1 MVLRM
6 VRQLVRNYYFY
17 KTMYYRRKIILS
29 LLQVFDGE
37 LEKIQL
43 QKLLFLFTRFQKDK
57 KTYDFVPYKFGC
69 YSFQANADLSTLK
82 KYGIVSETTK
92 SWKKE
97 DEVNYLTELTKED
110 KKTISDFRIIY
121 ANKTSDDLINL
132 TYKRY
137 PYFAINSTVAKEY
150 LTEEDFKNLDNY
162 RSFEE
167 DITLFTIGYQGI
179 TLEAY
184 LNKLIKNNIK
194 VLCDVRKNALSMKY
208 GFSKSQLK
216 NACNGVGIEYIHIPE
231 VGIDSEQRQEL
242 KTQTDYDVLF
252 EEYKNLNLKKSINSQ
267 TEILNILKKNRRIAL
282 TCFEADICQCHRKH
296 LSEAITNLKGFKYTL
311 EHL

>member
-1 MVLRM
+1 
-6 VRQLVRNYYFY
+6 
-17 KTMYYRRKIILS
+17 MYYRRKIILS

-92 SWKKE
+92 SWKKD
-97 DEVNYLTELTKED
+97 DEVNYLSELTKED

-137 PYFAINSTVAKEY
+137 PYFAINSTVAKDY
-150 LTEEDFKNLDNY
+150 LTKEDYNKLDNY
-162 RSFEE
+162 RSFEDE
-167 DITLFTIGYQGI
+167 ITLFTIGYQGI

-242 KTQTDYDVLF
+242 KTQADYDVLF
-252 EEYKNLNLKKSINSQ
+252 EEYKNLNLKKSIDSQ
-267 TEILNILKKNRRIAL
+267 TEILNLLKKNRRVAL
-282 TCFEADICQCHRKH
+282 TCFEADVCQCHRKH

>member
-1 MVLRM
+1 
-6 VRQLVRNYYFY
+6 
-17 KTMYYRRKIILS
+17 MYYRRKIILS
-29 LLQVFDGE
+29 VLQVFGGE

-57 KTYDFVPYKFGC
+57 KSFDFVPYKFGC
-69 YSFQANADLSTLK
+69 FSFQANADLSTLK
-82 KYGIVSETTK
+82 KYGIVSESDK
-92 SWKKE
+92 FWKKE
-97 DEVNYLTELTKED
+97 DEINYLNELKNDD
-110 KKTISDFRIIY
+110 KKTINDFKIIY
-121 ANKTSDDLINL
+121 SNKSSDDLIKL

-137 PYFAINSTVAKEY
+137 PYYSINSTVAEKY
-150 LTEEDFKNLDNY
+150 LSDEELKNLDNY
-162 RSFEE
+162 RSFDDE
-167 DITLFTIGYQGI
+167 IVLFTIGYEGI
-179 TLEAY
+179 TLETY

-242 KTQTDYDVLF
+242 NTQIDYDSLF
-252 EEYKNLNLKKSINSQ
+252 QIYKEKNLKESIDSQ
-267 TEILNILKKNRRIAL
+267 TKILNLLTNNKRIAL

-296 LSEAITNLKGFKYTL
+296 LSEAITNLKDFKYKL

>member
-1 MVLRM
+1 
-6 VRQLVRNYYFY
+6 
-17 KTMYYRRKIILS
+17 MYYRRKIILS
-29 LLQVFDGE
+29 LIQVFDGE

-43 QKLLFLFTRFQKDK
+43 QKLLFLYTRFQKDK
-57 KTYDFVPYKFGC
+57 KTYDFVPYRFGC

-97 DEVNYLTELTKED
+97 DDVNYLIELTKED

-132 TYKRY
+132 TYKKY
-137 PYFAINSTVAKEY
+137 PYFAINSTLAKEY
-150 LTEEDFKNLDNY
+150 LTEEDYNNLDNY
-162 RSFEE
+162 RSFEDE
-167 DITLFTIGYQGI
+167 ITLFTIGYQGI

-242 KTQTDYDVLF
+242 KTQTDYDALF
-252 EEYKNLNLKKSINSQ
+252 EEYKNLNLKKSIDSQ
-267 TEILNILKKNRRIAL
+267 TEIFNILKKNRRIAL

-296 LSEAITNLKGFKYTL
+296 LSEAITNLKGFKYNL

>member
-1 MVLRM
+1 
-6 VRQLVRNYYFY
+6 
-17 KTMYYRRKIILS
+17 MYYRRKIILS
-29 LLQVFDGE
+29 VLQVFGGE

-57 KTYDFVPYKFGC
+57 KSFDFVPYKFGC
-69 YSFQANADLSTLK
+69 FSFQANADLSTLK
-82 KYGIVSETTK
+82 KYGIVSDTDK
-92 SWKKE
+92 FWKKE
-97 DEVNYLTELTKED
+97 DEVNYLNELKSDD
-110 KKTISDFRIIY
+110 KKTINDFKKIY
-121 ANKTSDDLINL
+121 ANKTSDDLIKL

-137 PYFAINSTVAKEY
+137 PYFSINSTVADKY
-150 LTEEDFKNLDNY
+150 LSDEELKNLDNY
-162 RSFEE
+162 RSFDDE
-167 DITLFTIGYQGI
+167 IILFTIGYEGI
-179 TLEAY
+179 TLESY

-242 KTQTDYDVLF
+242 KTQNDYDYLF
-252 EEYKNLNLKKSINSQ
+252 EEYKEKNLKKSIDSQ
-267 TEILNILKKNRRIAL
+267 TEILNLLKTNRRIAL

-296 LSEAITNLKGFKYTL
+296 LSEAITNLKGFKYKL
-311 EHL
+311 EHI

>member
-1 MVLRM
+1 
-6 VRQLVRNYYFY
+6 
-17 KTMYYRRKIILS
+17 MYYRRKIILS
-29 LLQVFDGE
+29 LIQVFDNE

-43 QKLLFLFTRFQKDK
+43 QKLLFLFARFQQHK

-69 YSFQANADLSTLK
+69 YSFQANADLLTLK
-82 KYGIVSETTK
+82 KYGIVSDTTK

-97 DEVNYLTELTKED
+97 DEVNYLIELTKED
-110 KKTISDFRIIY
+110 KKTISDFRLIY

-137 PYFAINSTVAKEY
+137 PYFAINSTVSEEY
-150 LTEEDFKNLDNY
+150 LNKEELQNLDNY
-162 RSFEE
+162 RSFENE
-167 DITLFTIGYQGI
+167 IVLFTIGYQGI
-179 TLEAY
+179 SLEAY

-231 VGIDSEQRQEL
+231 VGIDSEQRREL

-252 EEYKNLNLKKSINSQ
+252 EEYKNLNLKKSIDSQ
-267 TEILNILKKNRRIAL
+267 TEILNLLKKNRRIAL

-311 EHL
+311 VHL

>member
-1 MVLRM
+1 
-6 VRQLVRNYYFY
+6 
-17 KTMYYRRKIILS
+17 MYYRRKIILS
-29 LLQVFDGE
+29 VLQVFGGE

-57 KTYDFVPYKFGC
+57 KSFDFVPYKFGC
-69 YSFQANADLSTLK
+69 FSFQANADLSTLK
-82 KYGIVSETTK
+82 KYGIVSDTDK
-92 SWKKE
+92 IWKKE
-97 DEVNYLTELTKED
+97 DEINYLSELKNDD
-110 KKTISDFRIIY
+110 KKTISDFKIIY
-121 ANKTSDDLINL
+121 GNKTSDDLIKL

-137 PYFAINSTVAKEY
+137 PYYSINSTVADKY
-150 LTEEDFKNLDNY
+150 LSVEEFRNLDNY
-162 RSFEE
+162 RSFDDE
-167 DITLFTIGYQGI
+167 IVLFTIGYEGI

-242 KTQTDYDVLF
+242 KNQIDYDSLF
-252 EEYKNLNLKKSINSQ
+252 KIYKEKNLKESIDSQ
-267 TEILNILKKNRRIAL
+267 TKILNLLTNNKRIAL

-296 LSEAITNLKGFKYTL
+296 LSEAITNLKDFKYKL
-311 EHL
+311 EHI

>member
-1 MVLRM
+1 
-6 VRQLVRNYYFY
+6 
-17 KTMYYRRKIILS
+17 MYYRRKIILS
-29 LLQVFDGE
+29 LLQVFGGE

-57 KTYDFVPYKFGC
+57 KSFDFVPYKFGC
-69 YSFQANADLSTLK
+69 FSFQANADLSTLK
-82 KYGIVSETTK
+82 KYGIVSDSEK

-97 DEVNYLTELTKED
+97 DEINYINELKVED
-110 KKTISDFRIIY
+110 KKIIKDFKIIY

-137 PYFAINSTVAKEY
+137 PYYSINSTVAEKY
-150 LTEEDFKNLDNY
+150 LTKEEFKNLDNF
-162 RSFEE
+162 RSFED
-167 DITLFTIGYQGI
+167 DIVLFTIGYEGI
-179 TLEAY
+179 TLETY

-216 NACNGVGIEYIHIPE
+216 NACNGVGIEYLHIPE
-231 VGIDSEQRQEL
+231 VGIESDQRQEL
-242 KTQTDYDVLF
+242 KTQSDYDLLF
-252 EEYKNLNLKKSINSQ
+252 EEYKNNNLKKSINSQ
-267 TEILNILKKNRRIAL
+267 AEILNLLIENKRIAL

-296 LSEAITNLKGFKYTL
+296 LSEAVTNLKGFKYKL

>member
-1 MVLRM
+1 
-6 VRQLVRNYYFY
+6 
-17 KTMYYRRKIILS
+17 MYYRRKILLS
-29 LLQVFDGE
+29 LIQVFEGE

-43 QKLLFLFTRFQKDK
+43 QKLLFLYTRFQKER
-57 KTYDFVPYKFGC
+57 KTYDFVPYKYGC
-69 YSFQANADLSTLK
+69 FSFQANSDLSTLK

-97 DEVNYLTELTKED
+97 DDVSYLNELTKED
-110 KKTISDFRIIY
+110 KKIISDFRIIY
-121 ANKTSDDLINL
+121 ANKSSDDLIKL

-137 PYFAINSTVAKEY
+137 PYFAINSTIAKDY
-150 LTEEDFKNLDNY
+150 LDETEFENLNNY

-167 DITLFTIGYQGI
+167 ETILFTIGYEGI
-179 TLEAY
+179 SLENY

-208 GFSKSQLK
+208 GFSKTQLK
-216 NACNGVGIEYIHIPE
+216 NACNGVGIDYVHIPE
-231 VGIDSEQRQEL
+231 VGIDSDKRQEL
-242 KTQTDYDVLF
+242 KTQNDYDCLF
-252 EEYKNLNLKKSINSQ
+252 VEYKEKNLKKSIDSQ
-267 TEILNILKKNRRIAL
+267 TKILNLLIQNKRIAL

-296 LSEAITNLKGFKYTL
+296 LSEAITNLKGFKYNL

>member
-1 MVLRM
+1 
-6 VRQLVRNYYFY
+6 
-17 KTMYYRRKIILS
+17 MYYRRKIILS
-29 LLQVFDGE
+29 LIQVFDNE

-43 QKLLFLFTRFQKDK
+43 QKLLFLFARFQQHK

-69 YSFQANADLSTLK
+69 YSFQANADLLTLK
-82 KYGIVSETTK
+82 KYGIVSDTTK

-97 DEVNYLTELTKED
+97 DEVNYLIELTKED
-110 KKTISDFRIIY
+110 KKTISDFRLIY

-137 PYFAINSTVAKEY
+137 PYFAINSTVSEEY
-150 LTEEDFKNLDNY
+150 LNKEELQNLDNY
-162 RSFEE
+162 RSFENE
-167 DITLFTIGYQGI
+167 IVLFTIGYQGI
-179 TLEAY
+179 SLEAY

-231 VGIDSEQRQEL
+231 VGIDSEQRREL

-252 EEYKNLNLKKSINSQ
+252 EEYKNLNLKKSIDSQ
-267 TEILNILKKNRRIAL
+267 TEILNLLKKKRRIAL

-311 EHL
+311 VHL

>member
-1 MVLRM
+1 
-6 VRQLVRNYYFY
+6 
-17 KTMYYRRKIILS
+17 MYYRRKIILS
-29 LLQVFDGE
+29 VLQVFGGE

-57 KTYDFVPYKFGC
+57 KSFDFVPYKYGC

-82 KYGIVSETTK
+82 KYGIVSEK
-92 SWKKE
+92 DKFWKKE
-97 DEVNYLTELTKED
+97 DEVNYLNELKSDD
-110 KKTISDFRIIY
+110 KKTINDFKIIY
-121 ANKTSDDLINL
+121 ANKTSDDLIKL

-137 PYFAINSTVAKEY
+137 PYYSINSTVADKY
-150 LTEEDFKNLDNY
+150 LSDEELKNLDNY
-162 RSFEE
+162 RSFEDE
-167 DITLFTIGYQGI
+167 ITLFTIGYEGI
-179 TLEAY
+179 TLETY
-184 LNKLIKNNIK
+184 LNKLIKNNVK

-231 VGIDSEQRQEL
+231 VGINSEQRQEL
-242 KTQTDYDVLF
+242 NTQIDYDSLF
-252 EEYKNLNLKKSINSQ
+252 QIYKEKNLKESIDSQ
-267 TEILNILKKNRRIAL
+267 TKILNLLTNNKRIAL

-296 LSEAITNLKGFKYTL
+296 LSEAITNLKDFKYKL

>member
-1 MVLRM
+1 
-6 VRQLVRNYYFY
+6 
-17 KTMYYRRKIILS
+17 MYYRRKIILS

-242 KTQTDYDVLF
+242 KTQTDYDILF

>member
-1 MVLRM
+1 
-6 VRQLVRNYYFY
+6 
-17 KTMYYRRKIILS
+17 MYYRRKIALS
-29 LLQVFDGE
+29 LIQVFEGE

-43 QKLLFLFTRFQKDK
+43 QKLLFLFTRFQKEK

-69 YSFQANADLSTLK
+69 FSFQANSDLLTLK
-82 KYGIVSETTK
+82 KYGIVSETNK

-97 DEVNYLTELTKED
+97 DDVNYLNELTKED
-110 KKTISDFRIIY
+110 KKTITDFRIIY
-121 ANKTSDDLINL
+121 DNKTSEDLINL

-137 PYFAINSTVAKEY
+137 PYFAINSTIAAEY
-150 LTEEDFKNLDNY
+150 LTKEEIKNLDNY
-162 RSFEE
+162 RSFEDE
-167 DITLFTIGYQGI
+167 TVLFTIGYEGI
-179 TLEAY
+179 TLESY

-216 NACNGVGIEYIHIPE
+216 NACNGVGIDYIHIPE

-242 KTQTDYDVLF
+242 KSQNDYDFLF
-252 EEYKNLNLKKSINSQ
+252 ENYKIQNLKKTIDSQ
-267 TEILNILKKNRRIAL
+267 TEILNLLKINKRIAL

>member
-1 MVLRM
+1 
-6 VRQLVRNYYFY
+6 
-17 KTMYYRRKIILS
+17 MYYRRKIALS
-29 LLQVFDGE
+29 LIQVFEGE

-43 QKLLFLFTRFQKDK
+43 QKLLFLFTRFQKEK

-82 KYGIVSETTK
+82 KYGIVSETNK

-97 DEVNYLTELTKED
+97 DEVNYLIELTKED

-137 PYFAINSTVAKEY
+137 PYFAINSIVAEDY
-150 LTEEDFKNLDNY
+150 LTNEEFKNLDNY
-162 RSFEE
+162 RSF
-167 DITLFTIGYQGI
+167 DNQIVLFTIGYQGI

-242 KTQTDYDVLF
+242 KTQSDYDVLF
-252 EEYKNLNLKKSINSQ
+252 EEYKIHNLKKSIDSQ
-267 TEILNILKKNRRIAL
+267 TQILNLLKENRRIAL

-296 LSEAITNLKGFKYTL
+296 LSEAITNLKGFKYNL